1 MMKSNHCTH
10 GNKKKMN
17 PHKDLAP
24 DRQERLRELIRAN
37 GTIRVEQLCEMVPVS
52 PATVRRDL
60 EALEAK
66 GLIRRVH
73 GGAMSTENR
82 RDEPLFDEKISVSL
96 KQKRAIAE
104 KAASLVCPGDTVFL
118 DGGSTTLELARLLS
132 ARSDITIVTNSLRAT
147 LELSGTGPQVILI
160 GGELR
165 RRSQTMVGSLTR
177 LMLGQI
183 HFDRA
188 FMGTIGI
195 TAHSATTTDPNE
207 AFTKELVMKQAA
219 EVIMLADST
228 KAGKVSFA
236 TVGAIEDIDT
246 LITDKEFDPKLE
258 KALRKKGVKT
268 VRA

>member
-1 MMKSNHCTH
+1 
-10 GNKKKMN
+10 MN
-17 PHKDLAP
+17 GPKDLAP
-24 DRQERLRELIRAN
+24 KRQERLRALIRTA
-37 GTIRVEQLCEMVPVS
+37 GTIRIDDLLKAVDAS

-73 GGAMSTENR
+73 GGAMSTETR
-82 RDEPLFDEKISVSL
+82 RDEPLFDEKVSVAL
-96 KQKRAIAE
+96 KEKRAIAS
-104 KAASLVCPGDTVFL
+104 KAATLICPGDTIFL
-118 DGGSTTLELARLLS
+118 DGGSTTLELARLLKS
-132 ARSDITIVTNSLRAT
+132 RNDITIVTNSLRAT
-147 LELSGTGPQVILI
+147 MELSGTGPQVILI

-165 RRSQTMVGSLTR
+165 RHSQTMVGSLTR

-207 AFTKELVMKQAA
+207 AFTKELVMKQTA
-219 EVIMLADST
+219 EVVMLADHT

-236 TVGAIEDIDT
+236 TVGAIEDIDI
-246 LITDKEFDPKLE
+246 LITDKSFNSKLA
-258 KALRKKGVKT
+258 KTLRKKGVAIIYT
-268 VRA
+268 

>member
-1 MMKSNHCTH
+1 MISHR
-10 GNKKKMN
+10 
-17 PHKDLAP
+17 DLAP
-24 DRQERLRELIRAN
+24 ERQERLLDLIRAS
-37 GTIRVEQLCEMVPVS
+37 GTVRVDEVCSKLEVS

-60 EALEAK
+60 EALEAQ
-66 GLIRRVH
+66 GLVRRVH

-82 RDEPLFDEKISVSL
+82 REEPLFDEKVSL
-96 KQKRAIAE
+96 ALRQKRAIAE
-104 KAASLVCPGDTVFL
+104 KAVGLVEPGDTVFL

-132 ARSDITIVTNSLRAT
+132 SRRDITIVTNSLRAMQ
-147 LELSGTGPQVILI
+147 ELSGNGPQVILI

-195 TAHSATTTDPNE
+195 TAEGATTTDPNE
-207 AFTKELVMKQAA
+207 AFTKELVMRQAS
-219 EVIMLADST
+219 EVILLADST

-236 TVGAIEDIDT
+236 TTGSIEDIDI
-246 LITDKEFDPKLE
+246 LITDPNFDDRLE
-258 KALRKKGVKT
+258 KNLAKKGVKIIHT
-268 VRA
+268 T